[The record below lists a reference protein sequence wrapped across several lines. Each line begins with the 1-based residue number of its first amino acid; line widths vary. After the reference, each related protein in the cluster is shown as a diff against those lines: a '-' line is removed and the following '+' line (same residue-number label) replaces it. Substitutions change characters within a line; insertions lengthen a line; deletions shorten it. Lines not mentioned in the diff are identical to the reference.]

1 MAADAFRWA
10 VLGPGNIAHR
20 FAAALPAAPGAVLY
34 AVGSRDIA
42 RAQAF
47 AARYGAGKA
56 YGSYE
61 ELIND
66 SAIDAFYIATPHM
79 QHHENAIACL
89 ERGKPVLVEKPMSVS
104 ARLERRMAD
113 AARSNN
119 SFLMEAMWSRFL
131 PSTRKVRELL
141 ADGAIGDARMLSAD
155 FSFSAPPDPDSRLYN
170 PAYAGGGLMDVGIYV
185 MALSSMVFG
194 RHPAETAAF
203 SNIGATGVDETAA
216 MMLKYP
222 GGQISSLTCGVHAD
236 GPSHASIMGTH
247 GRIELLPFWKA
258 ECVRVV
264 RGGEVEEIRL
274 PFAANG
280 FEYQIIEVMDCIR
293 RGLIESP
300 EMPLDESIA
309 LMETMDGMRQSWGL
323 EFPGERE
330 L

>member
-1 MAADAFRWA
+1 MTGAA
-10 VLGPGNIAHR
+10 
-20 FAAALPAAPGAVLY
+20 LY
-34 AVGSRDIA
+34 AVGSRELSRA
-42 RAQAF
+42 REF
-47 AARYGAGKA
+47 AARHGAEQA

-79 QHHENAIACL
+79 LHHQNAIACL
-89 ERGKPVLVEKPMSVS
+89 ERGKPVLVEKPMSVN

-119 SFLMEAMWSRFL
+119 AFLMEAMWSRFL
-131 PSTRKVRELL
+131 PAARHVRKLL
-141 ADGAIGDARMLSAD
+141 ASGAIGDARLLSAD
-155 FSFSAPPDPDSRLYN
+155 FSFSAPPDPASRLYD
-170 PAYAGGGLMDVGIYV
+170 PTLAGGGLLDVGIYV

-194 RHPAETAAF
+194 PRPAEASAY
-203 SNIGATGVDETAA
+203 SHIGSTGVDEHAA
-216 MMLKYP
+216 MLLKYP
-222 GGQISSLTCGVHAD
+222 GGQISSLTFGVHAN
-236 GPSHASIMGTH
+236 GSGHACIMGTE

-258 ECVRVV
+258 ESVRVV
-264 RGGEVEEIRL
+264 RGAEIEEIKF
-274 PFAANG
+274 PFIANG
-280 FEYQIIEVMDCIR
+280 FEYQIMEVMDCVR

-309 LMETMDGMRQSWGL
+309 LMETMDGARRSWGL